1 MTFKLRSIA
10 AATTA
15 SLIMG
20 FGANA
25 MADSTFD
32 LVQALVTKGI
42 LTEEEA
48 LPLLKGRE
56 NDIQLADKKVKK
68 ATKLKVSDALDNAT
82 LYGDVRIRYE
92 DRSGSGIAG
101 TIIPPATAAVAA
113 NADQVRG
120 RARYKLTLGVKTE
133 SGDWYTDLAFA
144 MGGSGRSD
152 NATFGKNNGSLN
164 DKEGLNVKRAML
176 GYKATDWLTVEAGR
190 MENPLYTTPMV
201 WDADLTVEGLTEK
214 VKYKAGD
221 AELFGTLGQWA
232 YKGDRSYTNVA
243 GNPSTANTTTN
254 ELFAFQGGAKYPIND
269 VTSIKAA
276 LTYSTISSNNIGAD
290 FKPGLSTAV
299 FASNAAVNDLDTIE
313 IPAEINF
320 LTSSNIGIRLYGD
333 YVYNTSGSDRF
344 NKAVLATTAGTAR
357 NAVQAAGN
365 DDNAWMLGFVVGSAK
380 DLKSFEGNKMAKG
393 DWSARLWYQDVGAYS
408 VDQNAV
414 DSDIFDSR
422 VNLKGTTFKAQYN
435 IEDNVIA
442 NFAYG
447 HATRKNSAL
456 GTPTGGG
463 NDLGLNLKD
472 FDLVQLD
479 LTYKF

>member
-1 MTFKLRSIA
+1 MIFKLRTVV
-10 AATTA
+10 AATSA
-15 SLIMG
+15 ALIMG

-25 MADSTFD
+25 MADSTTD
-32 LVQALVTKGI
+32 IVNALVAKGV
-42 LTEEEA
+42 LTEEEGG
-48 LPLLKGRE
+48 LLLKGHE
-56 NDIQLADKKVKK
+56 GEQEGQAKVMKK
-68 ATKLKVSDALDNAT
+68 ATKLKVSDAIDNAT
-82 LYGDVRIRYE
+82 LYGDIRVRYE
-92 DRSGSGIAG
+92 DRRGSGVTNVG
-101 TIIPPATAAVAA
+101 TTAAPVAA
-113 NADQVRG
+113 DADQVRG
-120 RARYKLTLGVKTE
+120 RARYKLTLGIKTE
-133 SGDWYTDLAFA
+133 SGDWYTDLALA
-144 MGGSGRSD
+144 MNGSGRSD
-152 NATFGKNNGSLN
+152 NATFGKTSGSLN

-176 GYKATDWLTVEAGR
+176 GYKATDWLTLEAGR

-214 VKYKAGD
+214 VKYKVGE
-221 AELFGTLGQWA
+221 AELFGTAGQWA
-232 YKGDRSYTNVA
+232 YKGDRSFTTVV
-243 GNPSTANTTTN
+243 GNPTAANTPTN

-269 VTSIKAA
+269 STSIKAA
-276 LTYSTISSNNIGAD
+276 LTYSTISSNNTGAD
-290 FKPGLSTAV
+290 FRPGLSTAI
-299 FASNAAVNDLDTIE
+299 FSSSAAVNDLDTIE

-320 LTSSNIGIRLYGD
+320 MTSSNIGVRLYGD

-344 NKAVLATTAGTAR
+344 NKAVLATAPGAAR
-357 NAVQAAGN
+357 NTVQAAGN
-365 DDNAWMLGFVVGSAK
+365 DDTAWMLGVVVGSAK

-422 VNLKGTTFKAQYN
+422 VNLKGTTFKAAYN
-435 IEDNVIA
+435 IQDNVIA

-456 GTPTGGG
+456 GTPTGAG